1 MVKRK
6 YRRLLWLNVI
16 ITVCFSVKNELN
28 IIETYNY
35 NILKNN

>member
-16 ITVCFSVKNELN
+16 INVCFSVKNEVY

>member
-6 YRRLLWLNVI
+6 YRRLLWLNVRI
-16 ITVCFSVKNELN
+16 NVCFSVKNELY
-28 IIETYNY
+28 IIETYNN